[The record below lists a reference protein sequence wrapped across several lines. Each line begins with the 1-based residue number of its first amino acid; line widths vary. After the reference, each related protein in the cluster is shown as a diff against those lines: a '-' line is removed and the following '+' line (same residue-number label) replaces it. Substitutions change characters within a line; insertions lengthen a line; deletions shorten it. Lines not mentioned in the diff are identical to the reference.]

1 MHVQAM
7 GRRWPPRRWGA
18 ALLAPILIAAS
29 FGAQSAQK
37 SASFMVQ
44 VDLLTDTKTGSCG
57 STAAQ
62 GGSPLL
68 VVNCNTSTPTPQ
80 KPDSRFLLN
89 VYQAGYY
96 LGTVDGM
103 MSTGTVTSWRVVS
116 LPKRDYLEIM
126 VGW

>member
-1 MHVQAM
+1 MDLQAM
-7 GRRWPPRRWGA
+7 GRQWPPRRGGG

-29 FGAQSAQK
+29 FGAVSAQK
-37 SASFMVQ
+37 SASFMVG
-44 VDLLTDTKTGSCG
+44 VDLLTDPKTGSCDRT
-57 STAAQ
+57 TAP

-68 VVNCNTSTPTPQ
+68 VVNCNLSTPTPQ
-80 KPDSRFLLN
+80 RPDQRFMLN

-103 MSTGTVTSWRVVS
+103 MSTGTVTSWRVIS